1 VLGVSTTRPS
11 AHAACMQISAQFR
24 QLAAAQDGLITRR
37 QALECGISIDAVRH
51 AVGKGKRWQRVVT
64 GVYATFTGPLQE
76 RHLVRAALLYAG
88 PEAMVSGAV
97 ACRAYGLRYAP
108 ADGRLLLLVPGHV
121 QRAPIPI
128 AKIRRTLTLPRPWHV
143 RFFPCAPPARAALDA
158 SRELHNVRSVR
169 AVLCEVV
176 QLGLALPDGLVTTLE
191 QGHSADS
198 ALPRRALSDVLAG
211 CRSTAECDLRDVLS
225 VSTLLDQPV
234 WNQPLPDA
242 GGADLH
248 PDACLARARL
258 VVEVDSIE
266 WHRLGDRVEAT
277 ERRRAR
283 YAALGWTVLPVSPH
297 RIREEPAL
305 VLAEIEAAFL
315 AGLARAA

>member
-1 VLGVSTTRPS
+1 MVQWRAVLMACDMCRP
-11 AHAACMQISAQFR
+11 
-24 QLAAAQDGLITRR
+24 T
-37 QALECGISIDAVRH
+37 
-51 AVGKGKRWQRVVT
+51 
-64 GVYATFTGPLQE
+64 
-76 RHLVRAALLYAG
+76 
-88 PEAMVSGAV
+88 
-97 ACRAYGLRYAP
+97 
-108 ADGRLLLLVPGHV
+108 ADCCC
-121 QRAPIPI
+121 
-128 AKIRRTLTLPRPWHV
+128 WY
-143 RFFPCAPPARAALDA
+143 
-158 SRELHNVRSVR
+158 VRSVR

-176 QLGLALPDGLVTTLE
+176 QLGLALPDELVTTLE

-211 CRSTAECDLRDVLS
+211 CRSTVECDLRDVLS
-225 VSTLLDQPV
+225 VSTVLDQPV

-283 YAALGWTVLPVSPH
+283 YAALGWTVLPVSPGGPGSSSV
-297 RIREEPAL
+297 IG
-305 VLAEIEAAFL
+305 EASRMAISC
-315 AGLARAA
+315 AYRTTPPWITHSAAKPT

>member
-1 VLGVSTTRPS
+1 
-11 AHAACMQISAQFR
+11 M
-24 QLAAAQDGLITRR
+24 
-37 QALECGISIDAVRH
+37 
-51 AVGKGKRWQRVVT
+51 VT

-97 ACRAYGLRYAP
+97 ACRAYGLRYVP

-128 AKIRRTLTLPRPWHV
+128 AKIRRTLTLPRPRHV

-169 AVLCEVV
+169 AVLGEVV
-176 QLGLALPDGLVTTLE
+176 QLGLALPDELVTTLE

-225 VSTLLDQPV
+225 VSTVLDQPV

-277 ERRRAR
+277 ERRIPDDAAMDHPQRRQTHVITRLDCCLTLGPCAAAVAAR
-283 YAALGWTVLPVSPH
+283 
-297 RIREEPAL
+297 
-305 VLAEIEAAFL
+305 
-315 AGLARAA
+315 RAASRCRQSPFRTG